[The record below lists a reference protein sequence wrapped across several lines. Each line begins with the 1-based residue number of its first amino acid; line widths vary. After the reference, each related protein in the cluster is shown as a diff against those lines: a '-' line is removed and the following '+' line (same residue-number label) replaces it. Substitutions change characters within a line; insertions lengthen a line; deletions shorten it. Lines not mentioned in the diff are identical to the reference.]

1 MGCPSNSSSS
11 STVVTFFLTPRC
23 RTCGHATRAPLVR
36 SLFASLFVVPPPLQ
50 VPELWA
56 HCAYPSLKPLASWI
70 KDYHQRI
77 GFMRAWLV
85 QGLPA
90 CFWLPGFFFP
100 QVRKGT
106 PQSERAPP
114 RTLSV
119 CPHPG

>member
-1 MGCPSNSSSS
+1 MSY
-11 STVVTFFLTPRC
+11 
-23 RTCGHATRAPLVR
+23 
-36 SLFASLFVVPPPLQ
+36 PPPLQ

-100 QVRKGT
+100 QVREGT
-106 PQSERAPP
+106 PHSEGAPP
-114 RTLSV
+114 CTHSV
-119 CPHPG
+119 CPPWLALPACFWLLPNFSLTWMMEYPTFAHAVRRYSPTVTA